1 MAVCFS
7 FTASR
12 DMCFRYSFS
21 SAGLKSTAT
30 DLGEGTVMHCWGPK
44 SHKPGKPTLLLIH
57 GIGANAMWQW
67 NDFVSPLS
75 SKFNVYV
82 RDLLFFGE
90 SYTSRTDRSDS
101 FQAQCVMRMMEALGV
116 GRMRVVGLSYG
127 GFVAYSMAAQF
138 PDAVE
143 RVVICCAGVCSE
155 EKDLEEGLFR
165 VKSVDEAISILLAQ
179 TPDKLRELMK
189 LSFYKPINY
198 VPSCFLSD
206 FIQNFGFEIGSIFQF
221 IDSSWLSALLW
232 DTSSWVGG
240 TVPAPVMCTENL
252 QERKELIYAL
262 HKDRKLS
269 DLPKIMQPT
278 LIIWGEHDQIFPLE
292 LAHRLKRHLEHN
304 SQLVILKNAGHAINM
319 EKPKELYSHI
329 VILECPA
336 SSSG

>member
-30 DLGEGTVMHCWGPK
+30 DLGDGTVMRCWGPK
-44 SHKPGKPTLLLIH
+44 SHKPNKPTLLLIH

-82 RDLLFFGE
+82 PDLLFFGE
-90 SYTSRTDRSDS
+90 SYTSRPERSES
-101 FQAQCVMRMMEALGV
+101 FQAQCVMRVMEKLGV

-138 PDAVE
+138 PEAVE
-143 RVVICCAGVCSE
+143 RLVIGCAGVCLE
-155 EKDLEEGLFR
+155 EKDVEEGLFR

-179 TPDKLRELMK
+179 TPEKMRELLK
-189 LSFYKPINY
+189 LSFYKPFKN

-206 FIQNFGFEIGSIFQF
+206 FIE
-221 IDSSWLSALLW
+221 
-232 DTSSWVGG
+232 
-240 TVPAPVMCTENL
+240 VMCTENL

-269 DLPKIMQPT
+269 DLPKITQT
-278 LIIWGEHDQIFPLE
+278 FGTQCTTSGF
-292 LAHRLKRHLEHN
+292 A
-304 SQLVILKNAGHAINM
+304 
-319 EKPKELYSHI
+319 
-329 VILECPA
+329 EC
-336 SSSG
+336 GTCY